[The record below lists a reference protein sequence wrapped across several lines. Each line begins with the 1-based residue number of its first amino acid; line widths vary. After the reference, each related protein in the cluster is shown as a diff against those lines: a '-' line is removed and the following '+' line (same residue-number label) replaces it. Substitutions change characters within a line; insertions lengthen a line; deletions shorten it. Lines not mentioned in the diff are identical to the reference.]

1 MIARGDRANAERL
14 VRSAW
19 RSDSMSED
27 TESAALDL
35 FGALI
40 TPGDHKARMDFLL
53 YGSEHEA
60 GAARRQTARRE
71 PCGAGEGAHRGQQ
84 EGRNA
89 KALLKR
95 CRANCTATPATS
107 SARFSCCAAKRSSPR
122 PPS

>member
-19 RSDSMSED
+19 RTDSMSED

-53 YGSEHEA
+53 YGKE
-60 GAARRQTARRE
+60 T
-71 PCGAGEGAHRGQQ
+71 
-84 EGRNA
+84 
-89 KALLKR
+89 
-95 CRANCTATPATS
+95 
-107 SARFSCCAAKRSSPR
+107 
-122 PPS
+122 